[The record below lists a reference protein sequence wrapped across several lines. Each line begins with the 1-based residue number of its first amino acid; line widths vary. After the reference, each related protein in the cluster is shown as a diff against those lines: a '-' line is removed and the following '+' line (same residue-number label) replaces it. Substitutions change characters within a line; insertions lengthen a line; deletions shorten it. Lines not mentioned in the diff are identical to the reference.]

1 MYLGA
6 AKGRRPSPER
16 RSGSLDVRAP
26 CPCAG
31 DPWGRRGEGGT
42 WMAELEEDVRR
53 AVERI
58 GGRECRDCYQ
68 DLCRMVEAAIPHMP
82 GTFSMEELYPA
93 VQLAADKQRSALT
106 KSLSRAAEDIWANGS
121 RAALGALWQRPPR
134 YRPSPKELVRA
145 LAMSVWRER
154 RSGVHYY
161 IMETKYPKRFGV
173 VGERSDPPDRLIVLL
188 PGQDRESAER
198 LAEQFEREQVPLQEA
213 GQRLLQAAELLL
225 SGSEG

>member
-1 MYLGA
+1 M
-6 AKGRRPSPER
+6 
-16 RSGSLDVRAP
+16 D
-26 CPCAG
+26 
-31 DPWGRRGEGGT
+31 
-42 WMAELEEDVRR
+42 EEILL
-53 AVERI
+53 AVEQI
-58 GGRECRDCYQ
+58 GGRLSRDCYC
-68 DLCRMVEAAIPHMP
+68 DLCCLVKTAIPHLP
-82 GTFSMEELYPA
+82 GTFSMEALYA
-93 VQLAADKQRSALT
+93 EARAESGKEKDTLA

-145 LAMSVWRER
+145 LAMSVWRGR

-213 GQRLLQAAELLL
+213 GERLLQAAELLL